1 MGHRV
6 ESSWPPKF
14 RSRQNLH
21 FGDCN
26 VKCFLGFLAVVPPT
40 TRETLQFEPHL
51 EDRSKYFVRNYSAV
65 TTRIWLECSFG
76 FHFNRRS
83 RHEN

>member
-14 RSRQNLH
+14 RSRLNLH
-21 FGDCN
+21 FGGCN
-26 VKCFLGFLAVVPPT
+26 VKCFLDFSQIVLPT
-40 TRETLQFEPHL
+40 TRETLVFEPNL
-51 EDRSKYFVRNYSAV
+51 EDRDKMFRKKLQRRHNQNLVRMLLGIYSD
-65 TTRIWLECSFG
+65 
-76 FHFNRRS
+76 RRS